1 MTEKRFNHAFSIGW
15 SIDTD
20 LTKEEWEARLETKE
34 GLSEVCA
41 HQLKRI
47 NRVLEDIETDAFDI
61 WDSYENYQGEKNGYL

>member
-34 GLSEVCA
+34 GISEVCA
-41 HQLKRI
+41 HLLKRI
-47 NRVLEDIETDAFDI
+47 NRVIEAIETDAFDI
-61 WDSYENYQGEKNGYL
+61 WDSYENY